1 MDYRK
6 LIKEE
11 ITKLHT
17 AKGVKVNPKLDSDLG
32 EQIVADICRKVV
44 KNCSIPDVSH
54 RLLRELRQMYL
65 VNVDDGGQPKASIA
79 EIMDLWDRVNRELQI
94 VTID

>member
-1 MDYRK
+1 MIEDYR
-6 LIKEE
+6 
-11 ITKLHT
+11 
-17 AKGVKVNPKLDSDLG
+17 DLEPIP
-32 EQIVADICRKVV
+32 EQGNDFIA
-44 KNCSIPDVSH
+44 DVSH

-65 VNVDDGGQPKASIA
+65 VNVDDDGQPKASIV